1 MNMQFRWYGEED
13 PVSLSYIRQIPG
25 MKGIVSAVYDVPAGD
40 LWPEESIVQ
49 LKAQIE
55 SHDLTFD
62 VVESLPVHEDIK
74 LGKPSRDIYIKHY
87 QENIRRLAKHGVKV
101 ICYNFMPVL
110 DWTRTQ
116 LDFQLADQSTT
127 LVYFQHQLE
136 HMDIEKD
143 QLSLPGWDPSY
154 SQAEMRQLMAAYRDL
169 GAEGLFENL
178 VYFLGNILPVAAEE
192 NINMALH
199 PDDPPWDIFGLPRIV
214 SCERHIDRILQID
227 DRSQHGL
234 TFCSG
239 SLGCDVKNDVP
250 SLARKYAKKG
260 RIHFAHLR
268 NVKLYENGDFEESAH
283 LSSAGSLDMGA
294 IVKALFEEGF
304 TGYVRPDHGR
314 MIFGETGRPG
324 YGLYDRALGAM
335 YVQGIWEGLQIQ
347 TKKGE
352 VAHEQNE
359 YTE

>member
-1 MNMQFRWYGEED
+1 MNMQFRWYGEDD
-13 PVSLSYIRQIPG
+13 PVSLAHIRQIPG

-40 LWPEESIVQ
+40 LWPEERIAHV
-49 LKAQIE
+49 KEQIE
-55 SHDLTFD
+55 RHDLSFE

-74 LGKPSRDIYIKHY
+74 LGRPKRDVYIKHY

-116 LDFQLADQSTT
+116 LDFSLADRSTT
-127 LVYFQHQLE
+127 LAYSQHQLE
-136 HMDIEKD
+136 QMDIEKD
-143 QLSLPGWDPSY
+143 PFSLPGWDTSY
-154 SQAEMRQLMAAYRDL
+154 TQEEVKQLMADYREL
-169 GAEGLFENL
+169 GAERLFENL
-178 VYFLGNILPVAAEE
+178 SYFLQHIIPVAVEE
-192 NINMALH
+192 KIKMALH

-214 SCERHIDRILQID
+214 SHEKQLDRILQID
-227 DRSQHGL
+227 GRSQHGF

-239 SLGCDVKNDVP
+239 SLGCHAQNDVP

-268 NVKLYENGDFEESAH
+268 NVLVHKNGDFEEAAH
-283 LSSAGSLDMGA
+283 LSSAGNLDMGA
-294 IVKALFEEGF
+294 IVKALYEEGF
-304 TGYVRPDHGR
+304 AGYVRPDHGR

-335 YVQGIWEGLQIQ
+335 YLQGMWEGLHVQ
-347 TKKGE
+347 TRKE
-352 VAHEQNE
+352 DVA
-359 YTE
+359 T